1 MIRGPSSTQLHLR
14 TECHSLLSKMPGKLC
29 MLMPIIISSTY
40 SAVMRG
46 MSHILKSMVNILLN
60 SMFKVLSLRVQGVCS
75 EIMSRKDFF
84 FKPNVKFAYT

>member
-1 MIRGPSSTQLHLR
+1 
-14 TECHSLLSKMPGKLC
+14 